1 MIVGKQLFYSLF
13 SLFLLFSSSVFSQKT
28 DKVLLDNND
37 WITGEIK
44 KLDYGKLSL
53 KTGAAGTIQIK
64 WDRIYQL
71 KSDKYYEIGLG
82 HGIMYYG
89 SLDITAD
96 DDKYKVLVITEE
108 EEIEIDMNRIVEITP
123 IKNRFWGKVDGNIDL
138 GYSYNK
144 GSEVKQW
151 NSSFRFDY
159 RPANSITTI
168 NANSIFTAQPE
179 RDDTQKQDVNL
190 SYKYFTKNNIA
201 YTGFTGLQQNSEL
214 GLQLR
219 ASLGGGVSKNWFRS
233 NVQRFITTLGLI
245 VNREQSSDN
254 NEIKNNFEGLFRT
267 EYKVFRYRDPEID
280 ITTYIDFYPSFTVKD
295 RYRTELDMK
304 VKFEVFNDF
313 YLGFTFYY
321 NMDTKPPEGATST
334 SDWGINTSVGYS
346 F

>member
-1 MIVGKQLFYSLF
+1 MIVNKQLLFPLF
-13 SLFLLFSSSVFSQKT
+13 SLILHFSCPVYSQKT
-28 DKVLLDNND
+28 DKVLLDNKD

-53 KTGAAGTIQIK
+53 KTDAAGTIQIK

-71 KSDKYYEIGLG
+71 KSDKYFEIGLG
-82 HGIMYYG
+82 RGILYYG
-89 SLDITAD
+89 SLDITAN
-96 DDKYKVLVITEE
+96 DDKYKILVITEE

-123 IKNRFWGKVDGNIDL
+123 IKNRFWGKVNGNIDL

-151 NSSFRFDY
+151 NSSFRFEY

-168 NANSIFTAQPE
+168 NANSIFTSQPK
-179 RDDTQKQDVNL
+179 RDDTKKQDIGL
-190 SYKYFTKNNIA
+190 SYKYLTKNNIA
-201 YTGFTGLQQNSEL
+201 YTGFTGVQQNSEL

-219 ASLGGGVSKNWFRS
+219 ASLGGGISKNWFRS

-245 VNREQSSDN
+245 VNREQASDDN
-254 NEIKNNFEGLFRT
+254 QVNTNYEGVFRT

-280 ITTYIDFYPSFTVKD
+280 ITSYFDFYPSFTVKD
-295 RYRTELDMK
+295 RYRTELDIK

-313 YLGFTFYY
+313 YVGFTFYH
-321 NMDTKPPEGATST
+321 NIDTKPLGGAAST

>member
-1 MIVGKQLFYSLF
+1 MIANKSLLFSLF
-13 SLFLLFSSSVFSQKT
+13 SLLLYFSNPVYSQKT

-53 KTGAAGTIQIK
+53 KTEAAGTIQLK

-71 KSDKYYEIGLG
+71 KSDKFYEIGLG
-82 HGIMYYG
+82 RGILYYG

-96 DDKYKVLVITEE
+96 DDKYTILVLTEE

-123 IKNRFWGKVDGNIDL
+123 IKNKFWGKVDGNIDL

-159 RPANSITTI
+159 RPLNSITTI

-179 RDDTQKQDVNL
+179 RDNTQKQDVSI
-190 SYKYFTKNNIA
+190 SYKYLTKNNIA
-201 YTGFTGLQQNSEL
+201 YTGFSGIQQNTEL

-219 ASLGGGVSKNWFRS
+219 TSLGAGISKNWFRS
-233 NVQRFITTLGLI
+233 NVQRFITTMGLM
-245 VNREQSSDN
+245 VNQEQSTDN
-254 NEIKNNFEGLFRT
+254 NELNNNFEGLIRS

-280 ITTYIDFYPSFTVKD
+280 ITSFIDFYPSFTVKD

-304 VKFEVFNDF
+304 FKFEVFNDF
-313 YLGFTFYY
+313 YIGFTFYY
-321 NMDTKPPEGATST
+321 NMDSKPPEGAAST

>member
-1 MIVGKQLFYSLF
+1 MIADKKLLFPLF
-13 SLFLLFSSSVFSQKT
+13 CLFLLFAFPVYSQKT
-28 DKVLLDNND
+28 DKVLLDNKD

-53 KTGAAGTIQIK
+53 KTDAAGTIQIK

-71 KSDKYYEIGLG
+71 KSDKYFEIGLG
-82 HGIMYYG
+82 RGIMYYG
-89 SLDITAD
+89 SFDITAD

-108 EEIEIDMNRIVEITP
+108 EEVEIDMNLIVEITP

-168 NANSIFTAQPE
+168 SANSIFTAQPG
-179 RDDTQKQDVNL
+179 RDDTQKQDVSL
-190 SYKYFTKNNIA
+190 SYKYLTKNNIA

-219 ASLGGGVSKNWFRS
+219 ASLGGGISKNWFRS

-254 NEIKNNFEGLFRT
+254 NELTYNLEGAVRT
-267 EYKVFRYRDPEID
+267 EYRVFRYRDPEID
-280 ITTYIDFYPSFTVKD
+280 ITSYFDFFPSFTVKD
-295 RYRTELDMK
+295 RYRTELDVK
-304 VKFEVFNDF
+304 VKFEVFNDV
-313 YLGFTFYY
+313 YIGITLYHI
-321 NMDTKPPEGATST
+321 MDTKPSEGAAST